1 MREVS
6 APTVLAGYFPPSWPK
21 ILELQYQFGVDQS
34 WRSLLN
40 DKMFK
45 KQDKAPYRENQ
56 ELGLTNKANNL
67 PTLLNKESLKY
78 KEAQLTN

>member
-1 MREVS
+1 
-6 APTVLAGYFPPSWPK
+6 
-21 ILELQYQFGVDQS
+21 
-34 WRSLLN
+34 
-40 DKMFK
+40 MFK